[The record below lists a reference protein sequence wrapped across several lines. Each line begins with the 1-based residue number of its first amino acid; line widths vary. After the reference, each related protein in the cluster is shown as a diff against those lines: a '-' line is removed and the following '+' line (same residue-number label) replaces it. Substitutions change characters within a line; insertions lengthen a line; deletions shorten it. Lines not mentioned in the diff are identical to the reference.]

1 MPSRADGDRTLRFGA
16 CLSLTGRFARFGTQ
30 AMQALHVWPSI
41 DTSSGLAIADDDSTP
56 QVLERILP
64 GLVRSCD
71 VVLGPYST
79 QLVRSAGRIAA
90 AENAI
95 LWNHGGSGDDIQAAQ
110 PGHIISILTPTSRY
124 ADAFVRHLKAS
135 YPPAKLLV
143 NGGKGAFGRQVADG
157 AVRAAGQVGID
168 SLRVHGGEVDWPSAS
183 SPIWDL
189 FSAGTF
195 EDDIEL
201 VKDIQRLSSRPR
213 VVCAV
218 AAGVREFTDEVQDA
232 DGIYG
237 VGQWFPGV
245 NPLPRLGPAEADFLD
260 AYSARFGSSPDY
272 PAVQAV
278 AGAVIAAHCVRRAGD
293 TAPSSVWPVAAALT
307 TDTLFGDFRIDP
319 RTGVQL
325 GHHGAL
331 VRWVDGALTAV

>member
-1 MPSRADGDRTLRFGA
+1 MTSRGEDGRILRFGA

-30 AMQALHVWPSI
+30 AMRALQVWQSF
-41 DTSSGLAIADDDSTP
+41 DRRSELVVEDDESTP
-56 QVLERILP
+56 QTLERLLP

-71 VVLGPYST
+71 VILGPYST
-79 QLVRSAGRIAA
+79 LLARRAGRIAA
-90 AENAI
+90 TENVI
-95 LWNHGGSGDDIQAAQ
+95 LWNHGGSGDDIQAGR

-124 ADAFVRHLKAS
+124 AEPFVRHLKTS

-143 NGGKGAFGRQVADG
+143 NSGKGAFGRQVADG
-157 AVRAAGQVGID
+157 AIWAAGQVGID
-168 SLRVHGGEVDWPSAS
+168 SLRVHGGEVGEPSTS
-183 SPIWDL
+183 SVWDL

-201 VKDIQRLSSRPR
+201 IKDIQRLPSRPR

-218 AAGVREFTDEVQDA
+218 AAGVREFTEEVRDA
-232 DGIYG
+232 EGIYG

-245 NPLPRLGPAEADFLD
+245 NPLPRLGPAEADFLNE
-260 AYSARFGSSPDY
+260 YSARFGSIPDY
-272 PAVQAV
+272 PAVQAA

-319 RTGVQL
+319 RTGGQL
-325 GHHGAL
+325 GHRGAL
-331 VRWVDGALTAV
+331 VRWTDAVPSVV